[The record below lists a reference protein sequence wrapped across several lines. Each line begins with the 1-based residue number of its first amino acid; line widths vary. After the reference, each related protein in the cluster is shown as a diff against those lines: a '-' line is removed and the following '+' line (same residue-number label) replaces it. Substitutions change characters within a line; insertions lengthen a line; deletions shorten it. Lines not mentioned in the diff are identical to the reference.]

1 MYVSCFSPPG
11 TANPIPTRKGFFAA
25 SNGTVVAST
34 CLPGYY
40 APVIQSTECY
50 PCPPGTTCGIE
61 GLLKA
66 EICPPGT
73 YRGPIDVDGVACKA
87 CPQGT
92 WSKNWQLREIG
103 ECNKCPP
110 GVICAVNGMTN
121 PCSMD
126 DLPTPFE
133 RE

>member
-1 MYVSCFSPPG
+1 M
-11 TANPIPTRKGFFAA
+11 
-25 SNGTVVAST
+25 AST

-40 APVIQSTECY
+40 APAIQSAECY

-73 YRGPIDVDGVACKA
+73 YRGPLDIDGVACKA

-92 WSKNWQLREIG
+92 WSKNW
-103 ECNKCPP
+103 
-110 GVICAVNGMTN
+110 
-121 PCSMD
+121 
-126 DLPTPFE
+126 
-133 RE
+133 